1 MTQASRHLG
10 GVGAA
15 STSGALKADPTDNRE
30 LKTRNWNS
38 RQPIPANRFLP
49 TVLISFSSLNSS
61 IRQNPFQLLASLRF
75 RKAQPPKRTGHVKI
89 RLRRV
94 GGQPCHIGSRFL
106 SPFDPIKIRSPNRL
120 RVKVLSES
128 FHGNGQLGGPAVR
141 LLVEHDRFLQSA
153 FE

>member
-38 RQPIPANRFLP
+38 RQPIPTNRSNFFQLLEFFQP
-49 TVLISFSSLNSS
+49 PEF
-61 IRQNPFQLLASLRF
+61 FQLLASLRF
-75 RKAQPPKRTGHVKI
+75 GKAQSPKRAGHVKI
-89 RLRRV
+89 RFRRV

-106 SPFDPIKIRSPNRL
+106 SPFDPIKIRSPNCL
-120 RVKVLSES
+120 LS
-128 FHGNGQLGGPAVR
+128 
-141 LLVEHDRFLQSA
+141 
-153 FE
+153 